1 VTARGISTVFG
12 LVSALST
19 LAVAGGYVV
28 RWLGTP
34 VYREPPLSQPEYF
47 FITALIGVLALVEA
61 VLALRRSDTLRVL
74 AMPAVAGVIVVTG
87 VGASLGF
94 DEVGYW
100 LLLAGAIGLL
110 AAVFAAAE
118 PPRRVLTAVLG
129 LIAALPLAVAL
140 GFVQRLLR

>member
-1 VTARGISTVFG
+1 MRARGISTVLG

-19 LAVAGGYVV
+19 LAVAAAYVV

-34 VYREPPLSQPEYF
+34 VYREDVSQPEYF
-47 FITALIGVLALVEA
+47 FVVAYVGALALGEA
-61 VLALRRSDTLRVL
+61 ALALRRSDTVRVL
-74 AMPAVAGVIVVTG
+74 AMPAVAGIILVGG
-87 VGASLGF
+87 VGASIWF
-94 DEVGYW
+94 DTVGYW